1 MAGNQGSGG
10 GMSMEKCLIVAVSD
24 NLAIGR
30 GGDMPWHLSEDL
42 KYFRRVTMGC
52 PVIMGRTTFESIGRP
67 LPGRKNIV
75 LSRRRDALPEGVVRV
90 ESLREAYDEAE
101 PSERCF
107 VIGGAS
113 VYAEAVD
120 GMDRLYITRIHTVVP
135 DADAFFPEI
144 DLSVWKERS
153 RSETYTDEGS
163 GLRFEF
169 VVYGR

>member
-1 MAGNQGSGG
+1 
-10 GMSMEKCLIVAVSD
+10 MEKCLIVAVSD

-42 KYFRRVTMGC
+42 KYFRRVT
-52 PVIMGRTTFESIGRP
+52 IGRP

-75 LSRRRDALPEGVVRV
+75 LSRRRDSLPEGVVRV
-90 ESLREAYDEAE
+90 ESLREAYDEAK

-120 GMDRLYITRIHTVVP
+120 GMDRLYITRIHTTVP
-135 DADAFFPEI
+135 DADAYFPEI

>member
-1 MAGNQGSGG
+1 
-10 GMSMEKCLIVAVSD
+10 MEKCLIVAVSD

-75 LSRRRDALPEGVVRV
+75 LSRRRDSLPEGVVRV
-90 ESLREAYDEAE
+90 ESLREAYDEAK

-120 GMDRLYITRIHTVVP
+120 GMDRLYITRIHTTVP
-135 DADAFFPEI
+135 DADAYFPEI